1 MKLPPPAPPSAILL
15 ALEGA
20 RAAFEWGALG
30 VSWPWLKSAPR
41 GDGHPVLVLPG
52 LIANDST
59 TWPLRRFLE
68 RQNFA
73 VHPWGMGFNLGPRA
87 DLLPRLEARMEAL
100 VAQSGQKLSL
110 VGWSLG
116 GAISRVLATQRPDLV
131 RCVVTLGSP
140 HHGDPRASHAWR
152 VFELASGRSVDDPE
166 LRALFRVQPPV
177 PMTSLLS
184 RSDGIVH
191 WQTSLLPDSP
201 LTENIEVLASHLGMG
216 ANPAVLWAVADR
228 LAQPE
233 GQWRP
238 LDRDGWR
245 LLFYGK
251 PRRQG
256 EALAAADKP
265 LPGRARRPRARR
277 AATP

>member
-1 MKLPPPAPPSAILL
+1 MKLSPPGPPSALLL

-20 RAAFEWGALG
+20 RAALEWGALG
-30 VSWPWLKSAPR
+30 LSWPWLGSAAR

-73 VHPWGMGFNLGPRA
+73 VHPWGMGFNLGPRG
-87 DLLPRLEARMEAL
+87 DLLERLLRRMDAL
-100 VAQSGQKLSL
+100 VAHAGSRISL

-116 GAISRVLATQRPDLV
+116 GAIARVLATQRPELV
-131 RCVVTLGSP
+131 RNVVTLGSP
-140 HHGDPRASHAWR
+140 HHGDPRASNAWR
-152 VFELASGRSVDDPE
+152 VFEIASGYSVDDPE
-166 LRALFRVQPPV
+166 LKRLFRVQPAV
-177 PMTSLLS
+177 PMTSFLS
-184 RSDGIVH
+184 RSDGVVH

-216 ANPAVLWAVADR
+216 ANPAVLWALADR

-233 GQWRP
+233 GRWRP
-238 LDRDGWR
+238 LDRDGWK
-245 LLFYGK
+245 LMFYGK
-251 PRRQG
+251 PRRQAEPG
-256 EALAAADKP
+256 AAAP
-265 LPGRARRPRARR
+265 ERRSHASLPA
-277 AATP
+277 